1 MSEEYNKYVIDYPNE
16 PYFVKSELDG
26 KAINEDNSELEPNS
40 IKLLKFLEKIHT
52 REQPEA
58 MGLYPLLQEVELDS
72 QEFYNAMIELVYKEY
87 IVVDHSSAP
96 ARTLIVAKA

>member
-1 MSEEYNKYVIDYPNE
+1 MTEEFNKYVIEYPNE
-16 PYFVKSELDG
+16 PYFVKSELKGD
-26 KAINEDNSELEPNS
+26 INEDNSELESNS
-40 IKLLKFLEKIHT
+40 IKLLKFLDTIST

-72 QEFYNAMIELVYKEY
+72 QEFYNAMIELVYKKY
-87 IVVDHSSAP
+87 VVVDHSTAP